1 MAQTH
6 FFLLTSFFRFL
17 AQLGKQQPARTNT
30 MAVPSI
36 STNLVWPLIVA
47 LPLYMTLGSNRYE
60 AIFPGDWYDTAPRD
74 VRNGWPSPLG
84 LSLGLLAVAVGQ
96 IFVLIYFSLRRAGDL
111 GELTAIQKE
120 GPRPYN
126 LKEGL
131 TTHLAQPEGFIMLGA
146 YLSVYWMLDLMP
158 GSYYSFSG
166 GINWLH
172 VFAQLLI
179 TDFLQFVAHVL
190 EHKVSAA
197 FYRIS
202 HKPHHRF
209 TNPRL
214 FDAFDGSPADTICMI
229 LIPLL
234 LTSRVVPANVWSY
247 MTFGS
252 LYANWLV
259 LVHAEY
265 THVWDGVFRAV
276 GFGTAGD
283 HHVHHKLFVFNFGH
297 LFM

>member
-1 MAQTH
+1 MLFSTFGPRPLTFTPLYKLCAMSVASSAAT
-6 FFLLTSFFRFL
+6 FLL
-17 AQLGKQQPARTNT
+17 
-30 MAVPSI
+30 
-36 STNLVWPLIVA
+36 WPLIVA
-47 LPLYMTLGSNRYE
+47 LPLFMTTGSNRYE
-60 AIFPGDWYDTAPRD
+60 NIFPADWFDSAPRELRD
-74 VRNGWPSPLG
+74 GWPSPLG

-96 IFVLIYFSLRRAGDL
+96 VFVLVYFSIRREGHL
-111 GELTAIQKE
+111 GTLTAIQKE
-120 GPRPYN
+120 GPRPYQ
-126 LKEGL
+126 LMEGIR
-131 TTHLAQPEGFIMLGA
+131 THLAQPEGFVMLGA
-146 YLSVYWMLDLMP
+146 YLCIYWMLDWMP
-158 GSYYSFSG
+158 SSYYSFSG

-179 TDFLQFVAHVL
+179 TDFLQFIAHLL
-190 EHKVSAA
+190 EHRVSAA
-197 FYRIS
+197 FYRAS

-214 FDAFDGSPADTICMI
+214 FDAFDGSPADTLCMI
-229 LIPLL
+229 LLPLL

-247 MTFGS
+247 MTFGT

-265 THVWDGVFRAV
+265 SHAWDGVFRAV
-276 GFGTAGD
+276 GFGTAAD